1 MKKTIFIFLFFIL
14 ASCGYESI
22 HSKKDSKSILIKQFQ
37 LGGDRSLN
45 RKIISL
51 LNIEKNS
58 NNEYGYILILT
69 NNKVVEVVSKDKN
82 GNASIYRTTI
92 NVSLSLSDKK
102 KIIKQKSFNSSFTY
116 NNMENK
122 FDLSQYEKN
131 IELNLINIIVSEIDI
146 FLNS

>member
-1 MKKTIFIFLFFIL
+1 MKKTIFIFLIFIL
-14 ASCGYESI
+14 TSCGYESI
-22 HSKKDSKSILIKQFQ
+22 HSKKNSKSILIKQFQ
-37 LGGDRSLN
+37 LGGDRGLN

-51 LNIEKNS
+51 LNIKKNS
-58 NNEYGYILILT
+58 NNESGYILILT